1 MTTDT
6 TNAQKGLK
14 VTLILWAVLQLIASA
29 AIYAALSKHSEMVIP
44 APWRFMAVLM
54 LQAGA
59 TAAVAVAAR
68 WQVRRRVYAAL
79 ALAVLGCVSLYFFSV
94 GYVSGRNVNVEA
106 VRHRVEGAVLIVVL
120 CGFAVMNLRFAAGL
134 PSQ

>member
-14 VTLILWAVLQLIASA
+14 VTLILGAVLQLVASA
-29 AIYAALSKHSEMVIP
+29 AIYAALSKRSEMVIP
-44 APWRFMAVLM
+44 APWRFVAVLM

-68 WQVRRRVYAAL
+68 WQGQQRVYAAL